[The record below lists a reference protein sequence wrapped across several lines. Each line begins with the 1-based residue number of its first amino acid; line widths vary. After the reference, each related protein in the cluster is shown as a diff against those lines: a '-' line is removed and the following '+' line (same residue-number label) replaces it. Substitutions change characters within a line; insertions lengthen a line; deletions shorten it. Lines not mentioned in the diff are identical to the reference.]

1 MPSEF
6 LIALGSSLG
15 NRIQNIQMAIQRI
28 SELGTI
34 EASSKMIETEP
45 EGGIAQNRFMNS
57 AVTLTTDLTA
67 SPLMLRLLQIEAD
80 LGRIRSGQTWSDR
93 VIDIDL
99 ILEKTGE
106 IVNSEILILPHPRFH
121 ERSFVLIP
129 AAEIAPQWIHPSLK
143 CSILELKQNLTA
155 RTSL

>member
-1 MPSEF
+1 MPNEF

-15 NRIQNIQMAIQRI
+15 NRIENIQLAIQRI

-34 EASSKMIETEP
+34 EASSKMIETNP

-57 AVTLTTDLTA
+57 AVILTTDLTA
-67 SPLMLRLLQIEAD
+67 SALMLRLLQIEAD
-80 LGRIRSGQTWSDR
+80 LGRTRSGLTWADR

-106 IVNSEILILPHPRFH
+106 IINSEILDLPHPRFH

-129 AAEIAPQWIHPSLK
+129 AAEIAPYWIHPKLK
-143 CSILELKQNLTA
+143 YSILELKQNLTA
-155 RTSL
+155 RAPL